1 MHDIAIIGGG
11 PGGYVCAIRAAQ
23 NGLSVA
29 LVEKDQLGGVCLN
42 RGCIPTKA
50 LAHTADVME
59 KAGHAAELGLVIPEV
74 RLDFARVMARKDKVV
89 AKLRGGV
96 GLLLRRRKVDVFTGV
111 GTLAGTRAVE
121 ATAPDGSITRI
132 EARNIVIATGSEP
145 IAPRMFGHD
154 GVNMLTSD
162 DVLKLKELPESVLI
176 VGAGVIG
183 CEFASI
189 FRTFGCEVTVVDI
202 MPNILPMVDEDVANA
217 VRAAFAKRG
226 IKIHTGTKITSV
238 KVADGRVE
246 AACEDGKTLFAQK
259 GVLSVGRRP
268 TTGGVGAADVGI
280 DTGDAGEIIVDSQMR
295 TSVPGVWAIGDVT
308 GKSQLAHVASA
319 QGLAVAANVAGQSR
333 SMEYYAVPNC
343 IFTSPEVAA
352 VGVSERSAE
361 ESGIDYRVGKFP
373 FVASGKAVAMGAPEG
388 FVKIITDGAS
398 RVIGGQVVGAHASDL
413 IAEIALAVSRRLK
426 LEDIEQT
433 IHAHPTLAEC
443 TAEAAEAVM
452 GRAIHI

>member
-29 LVEKDQLGGVCLN
+29 LVEKDKLGGVCLN

-59 KAGHAAELGLVIPEV
+59 AAGHAAELGLVISEV
-74 RLDFARVMARKDKVV
+74 RLDFARVMARKDKVI

-96 GLLLRRRKVDVFTGV
+96 GLLLKRRKVDVFTGV

-121 ATAPDGSITRI
+121 ATAPDGSTTRI

-145 IAPRMFGHD
+145 VAPRMFGYD

-183 CEFASI
+183 CEFAGI
-189 FRTFGCEVTVVDI
+189 FRTFGCEVTMVDI
-202 MPNILPMVDEDVANA
+202 MPNILPMVDEDVANT
-217 VRAAFAKRG
+217 VRAAFVKRG
-226 IKIHTGTKITSV
+226 IKIHTGTKITSMTV
-238 KVADGRVE
+238 TDGRVE
-246 AACEDGKTLFAQK
+246 AACEDGKTLVAQK

-280 DTGDAGEIIVDSQMR
+280 DTGDAGEIVVDSQMR
-295 TSVPGVWAIGDVT
+295 TNVPGVWAIGDVT
-308 GKSQLAHVASA
+308 GKSQLAHVAAA

-333 SMEYYAVPNC
+333 SVEYYAVPNC
-343 IFTSPEVAA
+343 IFVSPEVAV
-352 VGVSERSAE
+352 VGVSERSAA
-361 ESGIDYRVGKFP
+361 ESGIDYRAGKFP
-373 FVASGKAVAMGAPEG
+373 FVASGKAVAMGASEG
-388 FVKIITDGAS
+388 FVKIITDGAGH
-398 RVIGGQVVGAHASDL
+398 VIGGQVVGAHASDL

-426 LEDIEQT
+426 LDDIEQT
-433 IHAHPTLAEC
+433 IHAHPTLAEA
-443 TAEAAEAVM
+443 TAEAVEAVV
-452 GRAIHI
+452 GRAIHV

>member
-1 MHDIAIIGGG
+1 MDEAS
-11 PGGYVCAIRAAQ
+11 R
-23 NGLSVA
+23 
-29 LVEKDQLGGVCLN
+29 
-42 RGCIPTKA
+42 
-50 LAHTADVME
+50 
-59 KAGHAAELGLVIPEV
+59 AAELGLIIPEV
-74 RLDFARVMARKDKVV
+74 RLDFARVMARKDKVI

-96 GLLLRRRKVDVFTGV
+96 GLLLRRRKVDVFSGV

-121 ATAPDGSITRI
+121 ATASDGSTARI

-145 IAPRMFGHD
+145 IAPRMFGYD

-162 DVLKLKELPESVLI
+162 DVLKLKELPESMLV

-189 FRTFGCEVTVVDI
+189 FRTFGCDVTMVDI
-202 MPNILPMVDEDVANA
+202 MPNILPMVDEDVANI
-217 VRAAFAKRG
+217 VRAAFQKRG

-238 KVADGRVE
+238 KVTDGQVE
-246 AACEDGKTLFAQK
+246 AACEDGKTLVAQK

-268 TTGGVGAADVGI
+268 TTGGVGAVDVGI
-280 DTGDAGEIIVDSQMR
+280 DTGDAGEIIVDSRMR
-295 TSVPGVWAIGDVT
+295 TNVPGIWAIGDVT
-308 GKSQLAHVASA
+308 GRSQLAHVASA

-333 SMEYYAVPNC
+333 SVEYYAVPNC
-343 IFTSPEVAA
+343 IFTNPEVAA
-352 VGVSERSAE
+352 VGVSERNAQ

-388 FVKIITDGAS
+388 FVKIIADGAG

-426 LEDIEQT
+426 LEDISET
-433 IHAHPTLAEC
+433 IHAHPTLAES
-443 TAEAAEAVM
+443 TAEAAEALM
-452 GRAIHI
+452 GQAIHV